1 MVEEVGSDPELEE
14 IRRRK
19 LQELRMRLAEEQQ
32 RAERQN
38 ALELQKQAL
47 LRQVLTTEARQR
59 LNRIKLVKPRFAEQI
74 ELQLIQVA
82 QSGKIRLPIT
92 DAQLKTILNNLQ
104 SARREIRFRR
114 V

>member
-1 MVEEVGSDPELEE
+1 MGSDAEIED

-19 LQELRMRLAEEQQ
+19 LQELRARLAEEQQ
-32 RAERQN
+32 RAEDQKS
-38 ALELQKQAL
+38 LELQKQAL

-59 LNRIKLVKPRFAEQI
+59 LNRIKLVRPEFAEQI

-92 DAQLKTILNNLQ
+92 DTQLKTILANLQ
-104 SARREIRFRR
+104 SARQEIRFRR

>member
-1 MVEEVGSDPELEE
+1 MGSDPELEE
-14 IRRRK
+14 IRKRK
-19 LQELRMRLAEEQQ
+19 LQELRIRLAEEQQ
-32 RAERQN
+32 RAERQK

-59 LNRIKLVKPRFAEQI
+59 LNRIKLVKPSFAEQV

-82 QSGKIRLPIT
+82 QSGRIRLPIT
-92 DAQLKTILNNLQ
+92 DTQLKGILKNLQ
-104 SARREIRFRR
+104 STRREIRFRR